1 MAEPRGPSGVAGG
14 VFGILVFLAGVAI
27 LIFTFRLANEL
38 FSQDPNQLLGLTK
51 TSDLDLNSAAAIL
64 GSVVIKVLLLLV
76 MAVVGGMVANRG
88 IRLYADSR
96 ATKVPSDSK
105 SE

>member
-1 MAEPRGPSGVAGG
+1 MAEPRGPSGAAGG
-14 VFGILVFLAGVAI
+14 FFGILVFLGGVAI
-27 LIFTFRLANEL
+27 LIFTFRLANDL

-51 TSDLDLNSAAAIL
+51 ARDIDLNNAGAIL

-76 MAVVGGMVANRG
+76 MAVVGGMIANRG

-96 ATKVPSDSK
+96 APKVHPESK
-105 SE
+105 VE

>member
-1 MAEPRGPSGVAGG
+1 MAEPRGPSGAAGG
-14 VFGILVFLAGVAI
+14 FFGIVVFLAGVAI
-27 LIFTFRLANEL
+27 LVFTFRLANDL

-51 TSDLDLNSAAAIL
+51 ANDFDLNNAGAIL

-76 MAVVGGMVANRG
+76 MAVVGGMIANRG

-96 ATKVPSDSK
+96 SAKSDSK
-105 SE
+105 DE